1 MYEIYTIQNGDT
13 IEIIAQKLGI
23 DPTILYQINGLT
35 PNYVPSAGTNIII
48 PQRRNNNFSYYTI
61 KKGDNLYTIAKNYNI
76 DVNTLAKLNGL
87 NISDY
92 IYPNQTILVPNSG
105 TKLYFV
111 KDNETLN
118 DVARNL
124 NTTVMN
130 ILRQNDKIFLTQDQ
144 LIVYKEN

>member
-23 DPTILYQINGLT
+23 DPAILYQINGLT
-35 PNYVPSAGTNIII
+35 PNYVPNPGTNIII

-87 NISDY
+87 NTSDY
-92 IYPNQTILVPNSG
+92 IYPNQTILVPNKG
-105 TKLYFV
+105 TKL
-111 KDNETLN
+111 
-118 DVARNL
+118 
-124 NTTVMN
+124 
-130 ILRQNDKIFLTQDQ
+130 
-144 LIVYKEN
+144 

>member
-23 DPTILYQINGLT
+23 DPAILYQINGLT
-35 PNYVPSAGTNIII
+35 PNYVPNPGTNIII

>member
-61 KKGDNLYTIAKNYNI
+61 KKGDNLYTIAKHYNI

-92 IYPNQTILVPNSG
+92 IYPNQRLIIPKSGYSFYITKDGDTLEIVRDKFNKNWEDIL
-105 TKLYFV
+105 KY
-111 KDNETLN
+111 NETIYL
-118 DVARNL
+118 L
-124 NTTVMN
+124 PG
-130 ILRQNDKIFLTQDQ
+130 Q
-144 LIVYKEN
+144 LMINKNN